1 MSNSIFEF
9 NVDTVVSI
17 KKRLPTEVDYY
28 VWSDRKVFVK
38 KYFFGL
44 FKKEHVIEEGWY
56 DISYH
61 PIGEKKKTTEYFERH
76 GYIIIDGKIFNQAYV
91 EISFLNGNTK
101 GYSFPNSVEAD
112 SFVDKV
118 KKASNKTYL

>member
-17 KKRLPTEVDYY
+17 NKRIPTEVNYY
-28 VWSDRKVFVK
+28 VWSDRKVVIK

-44 FKKEHVIEEGWY
+44 FKKEHVTEEGWY
-56 DISYH
+56 DADF
-61 PIGEKKKTTEYFERH
+61 IGERKRTTEYLEKH
-76 GYIIIDGKIFNQAYV
+76 GYIIIDGKIFNRAYV
-91 EISFLNGNTK
+91 EISFLNGSSR
-101 GYSFPNSVEAD
+101 GYSFPNSIEAD

-118 KKASNKTYL
+118 KKESNKTYL

>member
-17 KKRLPTEVDYY
+17 KKRIPTEVDYY
-28 VWSDRKVFVK
+28 VWSYRKVVIK

-44 FKKEHVIEEGWY
+44 FKKKHFIEEGWY
-56 DISYH
+56 DISYYH
-61 PIGEKKKTTEYFERH
+61 IGEKKKTTEYLERR
-76 GYIIIDGKIFNQAYV
+76 GYIIVDGKIFNQAYV
-91 EISFLNGNTK
+91 EISFLNGDSK

-118 KKASNKTYL
+118 KKTSNKTYL